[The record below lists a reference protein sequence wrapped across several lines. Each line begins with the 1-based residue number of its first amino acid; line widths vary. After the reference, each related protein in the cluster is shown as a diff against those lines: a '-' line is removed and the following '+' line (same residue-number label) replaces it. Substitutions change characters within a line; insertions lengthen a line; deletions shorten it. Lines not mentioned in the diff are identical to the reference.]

1 MSMYYMRLPDKE
13 LATIDKARKY
23 IAWHSPSAWGG
34 IMYVSLKEAKDY
46 LESWITPSM
55 RWSDDTN
62 FTFVGWGGTIMDS
75 EVEIP
80 FPFESIRIGEL

>member
-1 MSMYYMRLPDKE
+1 MYYMRLPDKE

-46 LESWITPSM
+46 LESWTTPSM

-62 FTFVGWGGTIMDS
+62 FTFVGWGGCKYNN
-75 EVEIP
+75 EINVP
-80 FPFESIRIGEL
+80 FPLDVIVLGEL